1 MTLEERDEIREREL
15 TSGRSPAAI
24 VLAGLIIL
32 VCVYALFEAMLKAIG
47 QQPLLAMPETWWH
60 WIATL
65 PGSVEPVTLA
75 LVGLASVL
83 LGVLFLA
90 HGLGKGRL
98 AKHSMVCDDAVLI
111 MDDQVLAATLARRAR
126 LEAAVGP
133 GQVLVVVNREQIDVQ
148 VRPTSG
154 TPLDPSVIMAGLE
167 DELRINAVEPV
178 PHIKVRVAESGVIG
192 Q

>member
-1 MTLEERDEIREREL
+1 MTLEEYAEIREREL

-24 VLAGLIIL
+24 VIASL
-32 VCVYALFEAMLKAIG
+32 VMLVGIYALFEAVLKAIG
-47 QQPLLAMPETWWH
+47 QKPLLAMPEIWWR

-65 PGSVEPVTLA
+65 PGIVDPVVVALA
-75 LVGLASVL
+75 GLASVF

-90 HGLGKGRL
+90 HAFRRGRL
-98 AKHSMVCDDAVLI
+98 AKHSMRCEDAVLI

-133 GQVLVVVNREQIDVQ
+133 GQVLVVVKGEQIDVQ

-154 TPLDPSVIMAGLE
+154 TPLGPSAIVAGLE
-167 DELRINAVEPV
+167 DELRINAVEPT
-178 PHIKVRVAESGVIG
+178 PHISVRIAESGVIG

>member
-1 MTLEERDEIREREL
+1 MTTEELEEIREREL

-32 VCVYALFEAMLKAIG
+32 VCIYALFEATLKAIG
-47 QQPLLAMPETWWH
+47 QVPLLAMPETWWS

-65 PGSVEPVTLA
+65 PGNVDPVVLA
-75 LVGLASVL
+75 SAGLAIAL
-83 LGVLFLA
+83 LGVLFIA
-90 HGLGKGRL
+90 HAFRRGRL
-98 AKHSMVCDDAVLI
+98 AKHSMRCEDAVLV
-111 MDDQVLAATLARRAR
+111 MDDQVLAAALARRAR

-154 TPLDPSVIMAGLE
+154 TPLGSSMIVAGLE
-167 DELRINAVEPV
+167 DELRINAVEPM
-178 PHIKVRVAESGVIG
+178 PRIAVRVAESGVIG

>member
-1 MTLEERDEIREREL
+1 MTTEELEEIREREL

-32 VCVYALFEAMLKAIG
+32 VCIYALFEATLKAIG
-47 QQPLLAMPETWWH
+47 QVPLLAMPETWWI

-65 PGSVEPVTLA
+65 PGNVDPVVLA
-75 LVGLASVL
+75 SAGLAITL
-83 LGVLFLA
+83 LGVLFIA
-90 HGLGKGRL
+90 HAFRRGRL
-98 AKHSMVCDDAVLI
+98 AKHSMRCEDAVLV
-111 MDDQVLAATLARRAR
+111 MDDQVLAAALARRAR

-154 TPLDPSVIMAGLE
+154 TPLGPSMIVAGLE
-167 DELRINAVEPV
+167 DELRINAVEPM
-178 PHIKVRVAESGVIG
+178 PRIAVRVAESGVIG

>member
-1 MTLEERDEIREREL
+1 MNHDEHEEIREREL

-24 VLAGLIIL
+24 VLAGLVIL
-32 VCVYALFEAMLKAIG
+32 VCIYALFEAALKAIG
-47 QQPLLAMPETWWH
+47 QKPLLAMPETWWR

-65 PGSVEPVTLA
+65 PGNVDPSILA
-75 LVGLASVL
+75 MAGLASMLVGL
-83 LGVLFLA
+83 LFLVQA
-90 HGLGKGRL
+90 FRRGRL
-98 AKHSMVCDDAVLI
+98 AKHSMGFQDAVLI
-111 MDDQVLAATLARRAR
+111 MDDQVLAAALVRRAR

-154 TPLDPSVIMAGLE
+154 TPLDPSTIIAGLE
-167 DELRINAVEPV
+167 DELRINAVEPM
-178 PHIKVRVAESGVIG
+178 PHIRVRVAESGVIG